1 MEKNSLS
8 PDRFAELDLLEHIH
22 QTLAAD
28 PALMATQPISV
39 AIAEGVLSLEGEVS
53 DIRAKKRALRRAAAF
68 PEVRWVVDHLRVQAA
83 IVMEDAEIAQHVA
96 NALLAER
103 SFDDCDVGIV
113 RLEELRRV
121 RDLDA
126 PRGSL
131 QISVAE
137 GVVTLD
143 GDVPSINHRRLAGV
157 IAWWIPGTRDVRN
170 FLGVLPPEDDNDDE
184 LSDAVR
190 VVLEMEPFVDA
201 AQVSVQSTGGVVTLR
216 GCVLTSL
223 QREIA
228 ERDAW
233 WVFGVE
239 DVVDELEVVH

>member
-1 MEKNSLS
+1 MQKSSLS
-8 PDRFAELDLLEHIH
+8 PDRFVELDLLEHIH
-22 QTLAAD
+22 RTLATD
-28 PALMATQPISV
+28 PYLLATQPISV
-39 AIAEGVLSLEGEVS
+39 AIAEGVLSLEGEVA

-68 PEVRWVVDHLRVQAA
+68 PEVRWVVDHLRVQPA
-83 IVMEDAEIAQHVA
+83 IVMEDAEIARHVA
-96 NALLAER
+96 NGLLAER
-103 SFDDCDVGIV
+103 AFADCDVGIV
-113 RLEELRRV
+113 RLEKLERE
-121 RDLDA
+121 RDLEA
-126 PRGSL
+126 PNGAL
-131 QISVAE
+131 QISVE
-137 GVVTLD
+137 DGVVTLD

-201 AQVSVQSTGGVVTLR
+201 AQVSVQTRGGIVTLR
-216 GCVLTSL
+216 GCVLTKL

-233 WVFGVE
+233 WVLGVE
-239 DVVDELEVVH
+239 DVGDELEVVH